1 MTILILTDNVHAHA
15 LAVDL
20 QARHG
25 DMDVYQSPS
34 ASCRVSRDVMSQS
47 ASRKSW
53 SGMTSSFPSTVN
65 RGFPPL

>member
-25 DMDVYQSPS
+25 DMDVYQSPIGQLPGVPRCDV
-34 ASCRVSRDVMSQS
+34 AERV
-47 ASRKSW
+47 
-53 SGMTSSFPSTVN
+53 
-65 RGFPPL
+65 

>member
-1 MTILILTDNVHAHA
+1 MFGAHDGRWAAGGAKSSIFLTDNVHAHA

-34 ASCRVSRDVMSQS
+34 ASSWVSRDVMSRS
-47 ASRKSW
+47 AWKSW
-53 SGMTSSFPSTVN
+53 AV
-65 RGFPPL
+65 